1 MAGGTAFQP
10 NAFQTNAFQIAGGVT
25 ATQLEVTIGIIQD
38 DDSLSITLDLPR
50 SVQLGGHPKKDRK
63 RKRVLVEIDGE
74 EFIVASEEEAVLLL
88 EQLREEAQK
97 QADLVIERA
106 RKAVKRPSRKVI
118 ADARKSLVLPEIKAD
133 TTVSDMVAKISQEIE
148 DLYKNALRTVEIGT
162 LLKKQQD
169 FEDDEETA
177 LLMLL

>member
-118 ADARKSLVLPEIKAD
+118 ADARKSLVPVSYTHLTLPTNRE
-133 TTVSDMVAKISQEIE
+133 V
-148 DLYKNALRTVEIGT
+148 
-162 LLKKQQD
+162 
-169 FEDDEETA
+169 
-177 LLMLL
+177 